1 MNALFSYNTG
11 MSKSADLA
19 AYIFEMPAAPAFRRP
34 HAADGCLPRFTAFVE
49 TYRDKIRKKVRLARE
64 RESALDL
71 LGELDVAYSLLSD
84 RRLVVAYE
92 PYASAKVR
100 GPDFAVTFRSNLIF
114 NIEVAR
120 IRPEQL
126 GPGGIDVP
134 RKEQRI
140 LRILLDKLEQMQ
152 PSMPNLLVIHTQ
164 QEVATSID
172 IGRLMQD
179 LKTRVEGKDPTF
191 YAGTRYISPAAFY
204 RDFLHLS
211 GILLWAPAAQ
221 LWVNKQARPPLHDK
235 LLRLIAS
242 LPSGASQGVSL
253 D

>member
-1 MNALFSYNTG
+1 MDAS
-11 MSKSADLA
+11 
-19 AYIFEMPAAPAFRRP
+19 
-34 HAADGCLPRFTAFVE
+34 PRFTAFVE

-172 IGRLMQD
+172 LVTLDAGSEDQGR
-179 LKTRVEGKDPTF
+179 REGS
-191 YAGTRYISPAAFY
+191 R
-204 RDFLHLS
+204 FLCRH
-211 GILLWAPAAQ
+211 
-221 LWVNKQARPPLHDK
+221 PLYQPGRF
-235 LLRLIAS
+235 L
-242 LPSGASQGVSL
+242 
-253 D
+253 